1 MSAKRQV
8 AWIVAIAGF
17 LALGQATAGGS
28 TAEIKKAM
36 KEKKGTYYLRT
47 NVPYYQGRHAYG
59 TFKRAIVTVSPSG
72 GVKTGDA
79 AEVQA
84 GLFHAEGRRLVLRVN
99 DPVKVDEYEWDDD
112 ENAFDIE
119 LEGTGR
125 AGDGEGVIRFTNL
138 TSVGD
143 FEKCWKEAFS
153 DVSIETK
160 YDWPEAIKKA
170 VVQREVREGMTKE
183 QVLVAMGNPDRI
195 TRSTDRGK
203 PIEIWQIQRGEGSKM
218 GFWSMKMGDRKEME
232 IKFVDGK
239 VVGIGGDEARSDVKL
254 K

>member
-8 AWIVAIAGF
+8 AWIVAVAGL
-17 LALGQATAGGS
+17 LALGRAHAGGS
-28 TAEIKKAM
+28 AAEIKKAM

-59 TFKRAIVTVSPSG
+59 TFKRAIVTVSPSE

-99 DPVKVDEYEWDDD
+99 DPVKVDEFEWDDD
-112 ENAFDIE
+112 ENALDIE

-125 AGDGEGVIRFTNL
+125 AGEGDGVIRFTNL
-138 TSVGD
+138 SGVGD
-143 FEKCWKEAFS
+143 FDKCWKESFS

-160 YDWPEAIKKA
+160 YDWPDEIKKA
-170 VVQREVREGMTKE
+170 VVQREIREGMTKE
-183 QVLVAMGNPDRI
+183 QALVALGNPDRV
-195 TRSTDRGK
+195 TRTTDQGRS
-203 PIEIWQIQRGEGSKM
+203 IEIWQIQRGEGAKM

-239 VVGIGGDEARSDVKL
+239 VADIGGDDAKSGVKL